1 MDAIFSKLTN
11 NVADIAKEYAKECLK
26 IWIPAFIEA
35 SGVELEIDQDGLIE
49 NLSSNMPAFKFP
61 VITESGKVKKT
72 RAPSAYTA
80 FQREKRA
87 ELKKEDLSEE
97 EIRKRISEEWKEAD
111 KDEWNEKAGVE
122 KKEKVKKRGISG
134 YNLYCKEERAKV
146 KEDGFDDNKEIM
158 KELGRRWTELND
170 KKKAK
175 WNEAAK
181 LENEKNG
188 FSSASSESGESKKSK
203 GKKKVEEEE
212 LVKKSTTKGKKK
224 VEEESEEEKPVKKV
238 ARGKSKKIEEDEPV
252 KKVAKGKPKKV
263 EESDDEILKEL
274 DSDQE

>member
-1 MDAIFSKLTN
+1 MDAIFAKLTS

-35 SGVELEIDQDGLIE
+35 SGVDTNEDELSLLLIE
-49 NLSSNMPAFKFP
+49 KMPEFKFP
-61 VITESGKVKKT
+61 ALTESGKVKKT

-111 KDEWNEKAGVE
+111 KDEWSEKAGVE

-212 LVKKSTTKGKKK
+212 PVKKATKGKKK
-224 VEEESEEEKPVKKV
+224 VEESEEEKPVKKLT
-238 ARGKSKKIEEDEPV
+238 RGKSKKIEELHSDE
-252 KKVAKGKPKKV
+252 
-263 EESDDEILKEL
+263 E
-274 DSDQE
+274 

>member
-1 MDAIFSKLTN
+1 MDAIFAKLTS

-35 SGVELEIDQDGLIE
+35 SGVDTNEDELSLLLIE
-49 NLSSNMPAFKFP
+49 KMPEFKFP

-111 KDEWNEKAGVE
+111 KDEWSEKAGVE
-122 KKEKVKKRGISG
+122 KKEKVKKRGITG
-134 YNLYCKEERAKV
+134 YNLFCREQRSKV
-146 KEDGFDDNKEIM
+146 KNDGFENNKEIM
-158 KELGRRWTELND
+158 SELGWRWGQLND
-170 KKKAK
+170 TKKAK

-188 FSSASSESGESKKSK
+188 FSSASSESGESKSK
-203 GKKKVEEEE
+203 GKAKKVEE
-212 LVKKSTTKGKKK
+212 
-224 VEEESEEEKPVKKV
+224 SEEDK
-238 ARGKSKKIEEDEPV
+238 PV
-252 KKVAKGKPKKV
+252 KKVAKGKKKV
-263 EESDDEILKEL
+263 DVSEDEDEDKSIKKAAKGKKKVQKKEVAEESDVE
-274 DSDQE
+274 